1 MSIDNVTLHEDQK
14 LFELK
19 TGNCTSYLGFEVV
32 FELALEL
39 ANRVMAKGLPVI
51 LPTRGEIGT
60 LWQYAQYQTLLSQYA
75 AINDDQTWFDGRTPL
90 RVQKAMESLRQSRTP
105 VRIFSGNTKTG
116 RDWMDEYDTMGLI
129 GRSMGLMKVPLIGD
143 GHAVLTHCIVKLVN
157 TDTGEVVYQHPK
169 YHLPKIELV
178 EAPDY
183 EKSSGYT
190 HSVKMENAEGEMQLH
205 ANFKSSK
212 AAQAWIN
219 FISGKTHKR
228 PR

>member
-1 MSIDNVTLHEDQK
+1 MSIEKVTLNEDQK
-14 LFELK
+14 LFVLS
-19 TGNCTSYLGFEVV
+19 TGAGTSSLGFEVV

-39 ANRVMAKGLPVI
+39 AQRVMAKGLRVA

-60 LWQYAQYQTLLSQYA
+60 LWQYAQYQTLLAQYST
-75 AINDDQTWFDGRTPL
+75 INDDQTWFDGRTPIQ
-90 RVQKAMESLRQSRTP
+90 VQKALEHLRLSGKK
-105 VRIFSGNTKTG
+105 VRIFLGNTKTG
-116 RDWMDEYDTMGLI
+116 RDWMEEFDTI
-129 GRSMGLMKVPLIGD
+129 GSIARSMGPMKVPLIGD

-157 TDTGEVVYQHPK
+157 TATGEVVYEHPK

-178 EAPDY
+178 NAPDY

-190 HSVKMENAEGEMQLH
+190 HSVMVEDADGDMQCQG
-205 ANFKSSK
+205 NFKSSK

-219 FISGKTHKR
+219 FISGQTHKR